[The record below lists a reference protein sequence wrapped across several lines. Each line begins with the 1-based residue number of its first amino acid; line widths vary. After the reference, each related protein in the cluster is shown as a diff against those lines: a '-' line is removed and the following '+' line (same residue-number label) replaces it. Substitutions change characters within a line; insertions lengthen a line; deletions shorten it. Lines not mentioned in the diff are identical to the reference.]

1 MASPAF
7 GTAGA
12 AVASTGNTLNVAY
25 PSGIQAGDFLCLLA
39 LTKSN
44 IEINTPAG
52 WSQHPTAFR
61 NQGAGNRAE
70 WFWKRAVGNESG
82 TLAVT
87 RVSGTV
93 LFFARMYRF
102 SGIPDGSADP
112 FEAAAQTGLTA
123 SATITPADLT
133 TLGRD
138 RRVVCL
144 LTVGDDN
151 AVGNLTGGTATVP
164 EDVAEAITLTGTDG
178 CLSCLSA
185 ARSMPE
191 LFDFGTFV
199 MAVADPVVAFTF
211 ALLPS
216 AEPLQRASAPNLS
229 LDVKRHPIT
238 QEVKAIAWQNTSG
251 FPATLTLWKSG
262 SSESHE
268 VAGSETTEVST
279 GAGYIWDE
287 ASAGLNVNIRYQ

>member
-12 AVASTGNTLNVAY
+12 AVAGTGNTLNVAY

-52 WSQHPTAFR
+52 WSQDATAFR
-61 NQGAGNRAE
+61 NQGTLTRAE

-102 SGIPDGSADP
+102 SGIPDGTADP
-112 FEAAAQTGLTA
+112 FEAATNAGMT
-123 SATITPADLT
+123 SNATLTPADIV

-144 LTVGDDN
+144 MAVGDDN

-164 EDVAEAITLTGTDG
+164 EDVAEATTITGTDG
-178 CLSCLSA
+178 CLSCLSVA
-185 ARSMPE
+185 PSNPGA
-191 LFDFGTFV
+191 FDFGSFV
-199 MAVADPVVAFTF
+199 MAASDPHVLFTF
-211 ALLPS
+211 ALLPGE
-216 AEPLQRASAPNLS
+216 EPVEMAAAPNFS
-229 LDVKRHPIT
+229 LDIKRHPVTGVIRR
-238 QEVKAIAWQNTSG
+238 VSWQNTSG
-251 FPATLTLWKSG
+251 FPATVTLWNASD
-262 SSESHE
+262 SESFE
-268 VAGSETTEVST
+268 VARNETAEGVPAAAYVFDDC
-279 GAGYIWDE
+279 GP
-287 ASAGLNVNIRYQ
+287 NVNVRYS